1 MFVALVFVHVKPEVV
16 EDFKAITLENA
27 RNSIREPGIIRFDVI
42 QQENDP
48 TRFVLIEAY
57 RSPEG
62 PAAHRETAHY
72 QAWRA
77 QAEPMM
83 AEPRTGLRFTPLF
96 PAPAGWEYPNA
107 DEV

>member
-1 MFVALVFVHVKPEVV
+1 MFVALVFVHVRPEVI

-27 RNSIREPGIIRFDVI
+27 RNSVREAGIIRFDVV

-62 PAAHRETAHY
+62 PTAHRETAHY
-72 QAWRA
+72 QNWRA
-77 QAEPMM
+77 QAEAMM
-83 AEPRTGLRFTPLF
+83 AEPRTGLKFTPLF
-96 PAPAGWEYPNA
+96 PAPALWEYPNV
-107 DEV
+107 DDV

>member
-1 MFVALVFVHVKPEVV
+1 MFVALVFVHVKPEAV
-16 EDFKAITLENA
+16 EEFKAITLENA
-27 RNSIREPGIIRFDVI
+27 RHSIREPGIIRFDVI
-42 QQENDP
+42 QQQDDP
-48 TRFVLIEAY
+48 AHFVLIEAY

-77 QAEPMM
+77 QAEAMM
-83 AEPRTGLRFTPLF
+83 AEPRKGLKYAPLF

-107 DEV
+107 DQV